1 MFDVTETARP
11 ASFVPSAA
19 ADATAVPTA
28 QDEVVRICRD
38 LIRID
43 TSNYGND
50 DGPGERAAAEYVM
63 ELLTEVG
70 LEPQL
75 FESRPG
81 RASVVVRLEGAD
93 RSRPALVLH
102 GHLDVVPAAAGDWSV
117 DPFGAEVIDDPVDGT
132 LIWGRG
138 AVDMKDM
145 DAMILSVVRQMVRE
159 GRKPARDVVV
169 AFFADEEHGGTLG
182 AGHLTREHAELFEG
196 ATEAVSEVGGFS
208 VHVGGRRAYLLQTAE
223 KSLSWM
229 RLVADGR
236 AGHGSQVN
244 HENAV
249 TALAEAVAR
258 VGRYAWPYT
267 PTPTVD
273 ALLTG
278 VAELT
283 GLPYD
288 AARFAEDPTMV
299 DDLVAALGPVSKFV
313 GATVRNTSNPT
324 QLDAG
329 YKANVIPGSASA
341 AVDVRLLPGHEK
353 AGLATLREL
362 AGPDVRVEPI
372 HQDVSL
378 EVPFSGSLVDAMA
391 DAIDAE
397 DPGATVLP
405 YTLSGGTDNKWMS
418 RLGITGYGFAPLRL
432 PADLDFAGM
441 FHGVDERVP
450 TDALKF
456 GTRVLDRLL
465 ATC

>member
-1 MFDVTETARP
+1 MTETPHTA
-11 ASFVPSAA
+11 PSAPPVLA
-19 ADATAVPTA
+19 A

-38 LIRID
+38 LIRFD
-43 TSNYGND
+43 TSNYGTGE
-50 DGPGERAAAEYVM
+50 GPGERAAAEYVM

-70 LEPQL
+70 LEPEL
-75 FESRPG
+75 FESEPG

-93 RSRPALVLH
+93 RTRPALVLH
-102 GHLDVVPAAAGDWSV
+102 GHLDVVPAAAADWSV
-117 DPFGAEVIDDPVDGT
+117 DPFAAELTHEPEGS

-145 DAMILSVVRQMVRE
+145 DAMILSVVRQMARE

-169 AFFADEEHGGTLG
+169 AFFADEENGGRLG
-182 AGHLTREHAELFEG
+182 AGYLTAEHAELFEG

-208 VHVGGRRAYLLQTAE
+208 VDVGGHRAYLLQTAE

-229 RLVADGR
+229 RLLADGR

-244 HENAV
+244 HDNAV
-249 TALAEAVAR
+249 TALADAVAR
-258 VGRYAWPYT
+258 IGKYSWPYT

-273 ALLTG
+273 ALLRG
-278 VAELT
+278 VADLT

-288 AARFAEDPTMV
+288 VARFAEDPAMV
-299 DDLVAALGPVSKFV
+299 DELVAALGPAAKFV

-324 QLDAG
+324 QLEAG

-341 AVDVRLLPGHEK
+341 AIDVRLLPGHE
-353 AGLATLREL
+353 AEGIETLREL
-362 AGPDVRVEPI
+362 AGPGVRVEPI
-372 HQDVSL
+372 HQDRSL
-378 EVPFSGSLVDAMA
+378 EVPFTGSLVDAMV
-391 DAIDAE
+391 DAISAE
-397 DPGATVLP
+397 DAGATVLP

-450 TDALKF
+450 TDALEF